1 VLQSQVIIA
10 PAASSPDL
18 ARARAKIEALP
29 RDHDR
34 AFDTLSGGV
43 IRLFAQVNE
52 LEQAYRAERSEVARL
67 RADLDRVLERLA
79 SGYDGRRI
87 TAAGKP
93 DGRGSTPASRVA
105 HRQGRAED

>member
-1 VLQSQVIIA
+1 MS
-10 PAASSPDL
+10 PPDL

-52 LEQAYRAERSEVARL
+52 LEQASRLERAERMRL
-67 RADLDRVLERLA
+67 REDLDRVLERLTP
-79 SGYDGRRI
+79 GYDGRRI
-87 TAAGKP
+87 TASGQP

-105 HRQGRAED
+105 RREGRAED

>member
-1 VLQSQVIIA
+1 V
-10 PAASSPDL
+10 PPDHT
-18 ARARAKIEALP
+18 RARAKLEALP

-52 LEQAYRAERSEVARL
+52 LEQAYRAERAERMRL
-67 RADLDRVLERLA
+67 REDLDRVLERLTP
-79 SGYDGRRI
+79 GYDGRRI
-87 TAAGKP
+87 AASGRP

>member
-1 VLQSQVIIA
+1 MRSRRSIIR
-10 PAASSPDL
+10 AAVPPDL
-18 ARARAKIEALP
+18 TRARAKLEALP

-52 LEQAYRAERSEVARL
+52 LEQAYRTERAERMRL
-67 RADLDRVLERLA
+67 REDLDRVLERLTP
-79 SGYDGRRI
+79 GYDGRRI
-87 TAAGKP
+87 TASGQR

-105 HRQGRAED
+105 YRQGRAED